1 MSFFRHWK
9 ILLALAAVVAASGL
23 TGVLLGHGMARRQFN
38 TRNDPANWNVHVA
51 AEFDRVVK
59 PNPGQATR
67 IQAHLD
73 KAVRELQTIRLET
86 IARSTNVIWQ
96 LVSEVQQEL
105 TPEQRKAFEVM
116 KPKPSDLTID
126 VLKVQPENSR
136 GQ

>member
-1 MSFFRHWK
+1 MSLLQHWK
-9 ILLALAAVVAASGL
+9 IILGLLAVIVVSAL
-23 TGVLLGHGMARRQFN
+23 TGALLGHGLARRHFN
-38 TRNDPANWNVHVA
+38 ARNDPASWNEHVS

-59 PNPGQATR
+59 PTPEQATK

-96 LVSEVQQEL
+96 LVAEVEQEL
-105 TPEQRKAFEVM
+105 TPEQLKAFAVM
-116 KPKPSDLTID
+116 KPKASDLTLD
-126 VLKVQPENSR
+126 VLKVRPHDG